1 MVSSFLLLHMI
12 DLVKQNNIYNKT
24 SYLKFVGMEVLDGI
38 VKHTVQQD
46 TMVIYVRRHVS
57 VWIICVINKQG
68 VRHDRVRHVS
78 STLIKCELTYF
89 FFVCQHDEQRTK
101 YALKYDHSQLY
112 DVWMFEIS
120 FLATNLT
127 NNYTLTILS
136 TTVFEETVSQE
147 EYLGNYFYFQ
157 NLYDWLLLLNI
168 GEQ

>member
-89 FFVCQHDEQRTK
+89 FFRMSTWWTK
-101 YALKYDHSQLY
+101 NKIRFKIRSQST
-112 DVWMFEIS
+112 VWCLNVWNIVFS
-120 FLATNLT
+120 NKLNQQLHTDYFV
-127 NNYTLTILS
+127 NNCLWRNCKSGRILR
-136 TTVFEETVSQE
+136 
-147 EYLGNYFYFQ
+147 
-157 NLYDWLLLLNI
+157 
-168 GEQ
+168 